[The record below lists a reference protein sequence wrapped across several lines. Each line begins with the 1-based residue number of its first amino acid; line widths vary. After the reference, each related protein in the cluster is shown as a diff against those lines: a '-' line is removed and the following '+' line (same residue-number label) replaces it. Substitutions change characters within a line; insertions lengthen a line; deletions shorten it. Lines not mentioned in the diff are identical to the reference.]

1 MLERVARAVDSRP
14 FAVPEREDAILR
26 RIGDA
31 RQHLRSPD
39 RGRREIFVDARL
51 EQHIHALEQI
61 LRAPQFLVVATEWR
75 PAVSRDK
82 PAGIEA
88 GTRVALLLQHWQT
101 HERMRA
107 RDRKSTRLN
116 SSH

>member
-1 MLERVARAVDSRP
+1 MLERVARAVDARP

-51 EQHIHALEQI
+51 EQPIHALEQL

-75 PAVSRDK
+75 PPESRAN
-82 PAGIEA
+82 PTGLQA
-88 GTRVALLLQHWQT
+88 GTRVATLFPPCQT
-101 HERMRA
+101 H
-107 RDRKSTRLN
+107 TPI
-116 SSH
+116 